1 MDTDWTADAL
11 FSPSKARVVQAQAK
25 DWAVVDSWLSKR
37 YGSRMP
43 NFERNEDTLQALLT
57 LANLN
62 ESGDEQRS
70 QVERIERTALQALSR
85 PRGVLND
92 EILHAMQIELA
103 NETHFDT
110 LAEVIV
116 SLDCPTSDALQVSQR
131 VVDLT
136 SQQFE
141 LKQQLQRTERQL
153 DALKREQVH
162 IENLLQDLRS
172 DAFQPPD
179 DVIETTS
186 EWTKSTK
193 QLKAKITEYEE
204 RLSASRP
211 TSAAGGIQTLQQK
224 LDDVVRLRAQLA
236 NVETDL
242 KAYQDLPTDAG
253 AARRKLEEARGEL
266 LTLTNKRDKL
276 FENMAET

>member
-43 NFERNEDTLQALLT
+43 NFERNEDTLQGLLT

-62 ESGDEQRS
+62 ESADEQRS
-70 QVERIERTALQALSR
+70 QIERIEKTALQALSR

-92 EILHAMQIELA
+92 EILHAMQIELV

-116 SLDCPTSDALQVSQR
+116 SLDCPTSDTLYVSKK

-141 LKQQLQRTERQL
+141 LKQQLQRTEGQL
-153 DALKREQVH
+153 DALKKEQAH
-162 IENLLQDLRS
+162 IESLLLDLRS

-179 DVIETTS
+179 DVIEATS

-204 RLSASRP
+204 RLAASRP
-211 TSAAGGIQTLQQK
+211 TSTAGGIQILQQK
-224 LDDVVRLRAQLA
+224 LDDVVRLRSQLA
-236 NVETDL
+236 SLETEL
-242 KAYQDLPTDAG
+242 RAFQDLPTDAR

-266 LTLTNKRDKL
+266 RSLTNKRDEL
-276 FENMAET
+276 FETMAET